1 MSTSAGSLR
10 LRLLLAAGSFILVAI
25 ILSGLGLS
33 VLFERHVERW
43 IDGELGTRLDQL
55 IAGIDAGPG
64 GELVV
69 ARPPADPRFEQPHSG
84 LYWEVAV
91 EPDGP
96 VMRSRSLWDYEIA
109 LPPEAAVDD
118 AVRHHRVEGP
128 KGQTLYLIQRRVELP
143 ARLGAKMVRAAVGLD
158 TAELRAAVWRFA
170 RALAPFLLLL
180 GLLLT
185 LAAWAQVAVGL
196 KPLKAMRQKLE
207 AIGLGERRRLGT
219 GLPDEVQPLASEIDS
234 LLDQRDR
241 QIDKARARAA
251 DLAHA
256 LKTPLQVLHGD
267 AEQLKA
273 KGEIELGQAIEG
285 LSRDM
290 QGHVERQLARA
301 RMGADVNASA
311 NVSKVAGRVVR
322 VMKRAPDGQRLN
334 WWIEVPTTLAA
345 RIDPEDLAE
354 ALGNLIE
361 NAARHAKARVT
372 IAGKTEGEVVSISV
386 TDDGPGIPHE
396 RQTEM
401 LRRGAR
407 LDTSGPGAGLGLAIV
422 SDIADAWSGTLN
434 FETLKSG
441 FRVDLRLPQAR
452 RPARAVRKQA

>member
-1 MSTSAGSLR
+1 MSGGSLR
-10 LRLLLAAGSFILVAI
+10 LRLLLAAGSFILAALV
-25 ILSGLGLS
+25 LSGLGLM

-43 IDGELGTRLDQL
+43 IDSKLGTHLDQL
-55 IAGIDAGPG
+55 IAGLDNGADGT
-64 GELVV
+64 LAVV
-69 ARPPADPRFEQPHSG
+69 RPPTDPRFEQPFSG

-91 EPDGP
+91 EPDGR

-109 LPPEAAVDD
+109 LPPEETVHAE
-118 AVRHHRVEGP
+118 VRHHRVEGP
-128 KGQTLYLIQRRVELP
+128 DGQTLYLLQRQVELP
-143 ARLGAKMVRAAVGLD
+143 QRLGAKTVRAAIGLD
-158 TAELRAAVWRFA
+158 TAEVREAVWQFA

-180 GLLLT
+180 GISLT

-196 KPLKAMRQKLE
+196 KPLKGMREKLE
-207 AIGLGERRRLGT
+207 AIRQGEHRRLGS
-219 GLPDEVQPLASEIDS
+219 GFPDEVQPLATEIDS
-234 LLDQRDR
+234 LLEQRDR
-241 QIDKARARAA
+241 QVEKARARAT

-301 RMGADVNASA
+301 RIGTDVNASA
-311 NVSKVAGRVVR
+311 NVSKTAGRVVG
-322 VMKRAPDGQRLN
+322 VMKRSPDGQRLN
-334 WWIEVPTTLAA
+334 WWIEIPSTINA

-361 NAARHAKARVT
+361 NAARYAKARVV
-372 IAGKTEGEVVSISV
+372 ISASQEDDIVDISV
-386 TDDGPGIPHE
+386 TDDGPGIPRE
-396 RQTEM
+396 RQQDM
-401 LRRGAR
+401 LARGAR

-422 SDIADAWSGTLN
+422 NDITDAWGGKLS

-441 FRVDLRLPQAR
+441 FRVDLRLPVAKR
-452 RPARAVRKQA
+452 RARALRKQA